1 MTDIPQAHSND
12 AVVGREQAACLQ
24 LRLEGHSF
32 RAIADQLGLSLGTTY
47 SRVRAAVDLEVN
59 PKADELRA
67 VEVQRLDMYLAR
79 LAPKIAEGD
88 DRAINTA
95 VRISESR
102 RRMLGLDRPVAI
114 DATVTEVSQQ
124 DLELQE
130 MIRLAKAKAA
140 VEEAVILA
148 ERASKEE
155 Q

>member
-12 AVVGREQAACLQ
+12 AIVGREQAACLE

-32 RAIADQLGLSLGTTY
+32 RAIADQLGLSLGTAFT
-47 SRVRAAVDLEVN
+47 RVRDAISLEVN
-59 PKADELRA
+59 PLADELREI
-67 VEVQRLDMYLAR
+67 EVQRLDQYLAR
-79 LAPKIAEGD
+79 LAPKIRDGD

-114 DATVTEVSQQ
+114 DARVTEVTQQ
-124 DLELQE
+124 DMELQE
-130 MIRLAKAKAA
+130 MIRAAKAKAA
-140 VEEAVILA
+140 LEESVLLA
-148 ERASKEE
+148 AEASEEE